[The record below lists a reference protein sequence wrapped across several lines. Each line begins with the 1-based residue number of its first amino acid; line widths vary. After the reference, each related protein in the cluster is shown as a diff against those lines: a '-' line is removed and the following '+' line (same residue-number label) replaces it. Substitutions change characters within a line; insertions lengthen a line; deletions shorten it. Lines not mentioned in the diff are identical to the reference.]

1 MLHIAA
7 YVFEGGQGGK
17 LMKSATEHLESSHRE
32 HTPRDNHT
40 DGGSSRIHYILV
52 AILFVLAYLVSN
64 WSASAPGS
72 VSVDFMS
79 DLLFF
84 WLAGG
89 LITLGLLAFA
99 AKH

>member
-1 MLHIAA
+1 
-7 YVFEGGQGGK
+7 
-17 LMKSATEHLESSHRE
+17 MKSATEHLESSLGK
-32 HTPRDNHT
+32 HTPTGNHT
-40 DGGSSRIHYILV
+40 DGRSSRIHYILV
-52 AILFVLAYLVSN
+52 AVLFVLAYLVSN
-64 WSASAPGS
+64 WSASAPSS

-79 DLLFF
+79 DLLLF